1 VVVACDRAFSS
12 YLGVFPMGQNNQ
24 AIALV
29 ELLPQL
35 REKLPPEYHGIRKL
49 PGGAQWVYV
58 PWRSLVTFLNDTCL
72 GEWEVQ
78 YSDPQFIEPLR
89 EYKFLKSYCIIKC
102 GLTIGG
108 VTRWAP
114 GTAPLEMISNSG
126 NDMAQ
131 GDPVER
137 ATADAFRSACEMF
150 EVGVYLHRQ
159 AKDKSWQQKLIS
171 WVNNP
176 PAQKEAA

>member
-1 VVVACDRAFSS
+1 
-12 YLGVFPMGQNNQ
+12 MH
-24 AIALV
+24 LV

-49 PGGAQWVYV
+49 PGGDKWVFI
-58 PWRSLVTFLNDTCL
+58 PWRNLVAFLNDTCM

-78 YSDPQFIEPLR
+78 YTDPVFIEPVR
-89 EYKFLKSYCIIKC
+89 TDYTFLKSYCTIRC

-108 VTRWAP
+108 ITRWAP
-114 GTAPLEMISNSG
+114 GTAPLEMISRDG

-137 ATADAFRSACEMF
+137 ATADAFRSACELF
-150 EVGVYLHRQ
+150 EIGCYLHRQ
-159 AKDKSWQQKLIS
+159 SKDKQWQQKLIN
-171 WVNNP
+171 WVQNP
-176 PAQKEAA
+176 PSREAA